1 MRSDTVFST
10 SSLQAYLSLVFLCG
24 IALAASIQP
33 AVRIASLRASDVSF
47 PPGLFHIAFVFFF
60 GLFSINRGAIL
71 AANIPSR
78 LSHLKLVLRFAEH
91 IAYGLVLLSP
101 YFLFSRALVS
111 SGTAGLIMLVL
122 YVALSSLFFCLVSFR
137 LELRRGHR
145 KQGAFLLRYGCY
157 FAFCL
162 VPFGVG
168 VSHSSLSFLLSA
180 SPLGFATR
188 IIGGASAIEIITG
201 FLIPLLGIFWILT
214 RRQRFDR
221 RHHAL

>member
-24 IALAASIQP
+24 IALATSIQP
-33 AVRIASLRASDVSF
+33 SVRIGSLRASDVSF
-47 PPGLFHIAFVFFF
+47 PPGLFHISFVVFF
-60 GLFSINRGAIL
+60 GLFSINRGAII

-111 SGTAGLIMLVL
+111 SGTAGLIVLVL
-122 YVALSSLFFCLVSFR
+122 YATVSSLFFCLVSFR

-145 KQGAFLLRYGCY
+145 KQNAFLLRYGCY

-162 VPFGVG
+162 LPLGVG

-188 IIGGASAIEIITG
+188 IIGGASAIEIVTG
-201 FLIPLLGIFWILT
+201 FLIPLLGILWILT

-221 RHHAL
+221 RHHAV

>member
-24 IALAASIQP
+24 IALATSIQP
-33 AVRIASLRASDVSF
+33 SVRIASLRAADVSF
-47 PPGLFHIAFVFFF
+47 PPGLFHISFVFFF
-60 GLFSINRGAIL
+60 GLFSINRAAII

-111 SGTAGLIMLVL
+111 SGTAGLIVLVL
-122 YVALSSLFFCLVSFR
+122 YAAVSSLFFCLVSFR

-145 KQGAFLLRYGCY
+145 KQDAFLLRYGCY

-162 VPFGVG
+162 LPLGVG

-188 IIGGASAIEIITG
+188 IIGGASAIEIVTG
-201 FLIPLLGIFWILT
+201 FLIPLLGILWILT

-221 RHHAL
+221 RHHAV

>member
-24 IALAASIQP
+24 IALVLSIQP
-33 AVRIASLRASDVSF
+33 AARIASLRVSDLSY
-47 PPGLFHIAFVFFF
+47 PPGLFHVAFVFLF
-60 GLFSINRGAIL
+60 GLFSINRGAII

-91 IAYGLVLLSP
+91 IGYGLVLLSP

-111 SGTAGLIMLVL
+111 SGTAGLIVLVL
-122 YVALSSLFFCLVSFR
+122 YATISSLFFSLLSFH
-137 LELRRGHR
+137 LELRRGHH

-162 VPFGVG
+162 LPFGVG
-168 VSHSSLSFLLSA
+168 VTHSSLSFLLSV

-188 IIGGASAIEIITG
+188 IIGGASAIEIVTG
-201 FLIPLLGIFWILT
+201 YLTPLLGILWILT

-221 RHHAL
+221 RHHAV